1 MAKLVKKTYLD
12 NNGQKRIN
20 NYFAYIPKEVVE
32 KTGLD
37 DKKIKITVQ
46 NDKIIIEKDVNC

>member
-37 DKKIKITVQ
+37 DKKIKITAQ